1 MLSIICI
8 LALLTEPSVHLWAV
22 KLVIFGALSAL
33 CVLTAKDKKGVA
45 LGILVVIAVRLAIGV
60 GMIAL
65 RSVR

>member
-1 MLSIICI
+1 MV
-8 LALLTEPSVHLWAV
+8 EPSVHLWAV
-22 KLVIFGALSAL
+22 KLVIFGTLTAF

-45 LGILVVIAVRLAIGV
+45 LGILVVIAARLAFGV